1 MLPTTNYLV
10 HQAVR
15 FAPEGIFGGASFSR
29 KLSGDGNFSGNTK
42 LRTHGPRM
50 GMTRFQKLATAALV
64 SVLVL
69 MFVGAIVRV
78 TGAGMGCPDWPTCWG
93 CLIPP
98 TRVGNVDFS
107 KLPIEK
113 FQRKAQRMGRDPASI
128 TVESLKAEFNPRH
141 VWTEFLN
148 RLTSLPVGFFSLA
161 TFIAAFWQREKR
173 PLVFWLAFTSLV
185 VVLTNAWMG
194 ARVVYSGLAPGVL
207 TAHLALAMSLIGT
220 LGYCAWRGTD
230 TPWRIQMNEVPLR
243 RLRLAVTLLLAAI
256 VAEGIVGARVREM
269 TDALAKTHIDVPR
282 ESWVG
287 ELEAS
292 WKYLFHRSFSWVVL
306 GTSLW
311 AWLLAKRH
319 NAGGPGRVANVV
331 FGIVIAQMVLGVVM
345 AQVHIYSWVQVL
357 HVGLAAVLLA
367 FVWLWRFAASPVRK
381 S

>member
-1 MLPTTNYLV
+1 
-10 HQAVR
+10 
-15 FAPEGIFGGASFSR
+15 
-29 KLSGDGNFSGNTK
+29 
-42 LRTHGPRM
+42 M
-50 GMTRFQKLATAALV
+50 GMTRFQKLAAGALV

-69 MFVGAIVRV
+69 MFVGAVVRV
-78 TGAGMGCPDWPTCWG
+78 TGAGMGCPDWPMCWG
-93 CLIPP
+93 RLIPP
-98 TRVGNVDFS
+98 TKIEEVDFS

-113 FQRKAQRMGRDPASI
+113 FQRKAKRMGRDPGLI
-128 TVESLKAEFNPRH
+128 TVETLKSEFNSRH
-141 VWTEFLN
+141 VWTEFIN

-161 TFIAAFWQREKR
+161 TFIAAFWQRSKR
-173 PLVFWLAFTSLV
+173 PLVFWLAFTSVV

-207 TAHLALAMSLIGT
+207 TLHLALAMSLIGT
-220 LGYCAWRGTD
+220 LAYCVWRGTD
-230 TPWRIQMNEVPLR
+230 SPWWVQADAKILKQ
-243 RLRLAVTLLLAAI
+243 LRLAVTILLVSI

-269 TDALAKTHIDVPR
+269 TDEMAKFHIDKPR

-319 NAGGPGRVANVV
+319 VLGGPGRVANAV
-331 FGIVIAQMVLGVVM
+331 FGIVLAQMVLGLVM

-357 HVGLAAVLLA
+357 HVGLAAILLA
-367 FVWLWRFAASPVRK
+367 LVWLWWFALGSVRTR
-381 S
+381 